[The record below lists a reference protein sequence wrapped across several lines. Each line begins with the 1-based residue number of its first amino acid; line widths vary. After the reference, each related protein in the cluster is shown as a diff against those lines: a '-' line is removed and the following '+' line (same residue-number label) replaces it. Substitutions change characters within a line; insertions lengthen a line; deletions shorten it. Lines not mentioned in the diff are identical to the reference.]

1 MSLLGRLFGPKRPP
15 RIPVYYLSAIDV
27 AGNAKAT
34 PIGSAPRLS
43 DEDERAL
50 RKQHGRGDGV
60 MRFGPKGGG
69 YINDKVRGVEATLSW
84 TGRQVDAVAFL
95 SLELAHRA
103 YPDLK
108 LFEPEDAARLDPY
121 LRHFPR

>member
-1 MSLLGRLFGPKRPP
+1 MSLLDRLFGPKRQP
-15 RIPVYYLSAIDV
+15 RIPVYYLSAIDA

-50 RKQHGRGDGV
+50 RRRHGRGEGV
-60 MRFGPKGGG
+60 LPFGPEGGG
-69 YINDKVRGVEATLSW
+69 YINDHVRGVEATLCW
-84 TGRQVDAVAFL
+84 TGRHVDAVAFL

-108 LFEPEDAARLDPY
+108 PFDPEDLAKLSPY